1 MFYYLMRRI
10 DTQKWG
16 LFPFPTMARSC
27 KCNDELKVMMRGVRY
42 WQACFYMHFQP
53 IEFMRL
59 VNKFLAERNISRKFI
74 FINSKFYHKELNS
87 WLQKYPGEKL
97 NVDTLCRTCHVR
109 LLDEDEISICQSNIT
124 CIMYALFY
132 NCLRYEGQA
141 LRNNCTECNHI
152 YTPYVSLKIAQS

>member
-1 MFYYLMRRI
+1 MPCSI
-10 DTQKWG
+10 TWWG
-16 LFPFPTMARSC
+16 GYIIRSGGLYPFPTMARSC
-27 KCNDELKVMMRGVRY
+27 KYNDELKGMMRSVIY

-53 IEFMRL
+53 I
-59 VNKFLAERNISRKFI
+59 VNKFLAERNIFSKFI

-109 LLDEDEISICQSNIT
+109 LLDEEEISICQSNIT

-132 NCLRYEGQA
+132 NYLRYERQA

-152 YTPYVSLKIAQS
+152 YTPNVSLKIAQS